1 MSSSSSFRAK
11 ATKRHS
17 LAALRTGLAHFVPV
31 AMILL
36 TSVSVSA
43 QSSNISV
50 TIADGRDSVRP
61 GGELIYNI
69 GMRTT
74 DGSSQTAD
82 VRMRLPQFVSFMSA
96 SNGGSLVGPEVVWD
110 DVSISAN
117 ALRSLTVNV
126 QVHTGAPNDE
136 LLVAEVVVNGV
147 ARDTDTTRVSDA
159 NAAPSLLKVSIT
171 DGRDTIAPKDAVQY
185 SIRVTNTGTQ
195 DRTYTL
201 RVNLPEVVSFLSA
214 SDGYLRR
221 NGSVDWIN
229 DTLQPGE
236 SEDYSISGI
245 IDDDAAGFYAIRVS
259 ANTGGVHERASD
271 TTIVHQGP
279 IASDFTV
286 GVSADTPSA
295 LPGEEVTFTI
305 TLTNRSNSLATHV
318 DVTNALPS
326 YTEFVSADEGG
337 FFTGTNEVRWNDI
350 IVSPNG
356 KRVFTVTGRLRKD
369 TPLDSTLVN
378 TAFVAGHR
386 ASAIV
391 QVEDGGVAR
400 KPTRDSN
407 VFLRKTAD
415 RSEVRPGDTITYTI
429 LLRNTTGKVL
439 TNLTVKDRMD
449 DQYMTLKSGAEDAVL
464 ENDEMLWTIDRLEVG
479 ESWQRRYT
487 VTIAKNVPQGVSLN
501 NVVSVGGADIASLSL
516 TERVVAANLPVFT
529 GMPPTGAGMDAIF
542 VGLTGMLGAGQLFL
556 FKRKKLA

>member
-1 MSSSSSFRAK
+1 MSSFPLRAK

-17 LAALRTGLAHFVPV
+17 LAALRTGLVHLVPV
-31 AMILL
+31 AMILM
-36 TSVSVSA
+36 TAVSTSA

-50 TIADGRDSVRP
+50 SVADGRDTVRA

-69 GMRTT
+69 TLRTT

-82 VRMRLPQFVSFMSA
+82 VKMRLPQFVNFMSA
-96 SNGGSLVGPEVVWD
+96 SNGGSLVGAEVIWD
-110 DVSISAN
+110 DVAVSGSSS
-117 ALRSLTVNV
+117 RSLTVNV
-126 QVHTGAPNDE
+126 QVHTGAPTDHI
-136 LLVAEVVVNGV
+136 LTAEVVVNGV
-147 ARDTDTTRVSDA
+147 ARATDTTRVTDS
-159 NAAPSLLKVSIT
+159 NAVPSTLLVTIT
-171 DGRDTIAPKDAVQY
+171 DGKDTIASKDAVQY
-185 SIRVTNTGTQ
+185 SIRVKNVGTQ

-221 NGSVDWIN
+221 NGSIDWIN
-229 DTLQPGE
+229 DILQPGQ
-236 SEDYSISGI
+236 SADYTISGV

-259 ANTGGVHERASD
+259 ANTGGVNERASD

-279 IASDFTV
+279 VPADFNV
-286 GVSADTPSA
+286 GVSADRESA
-295 LPGEEVTFTI
+295 LPGDEVTYNI
-305 TLTNRSNSLATHV
+305 TLTNRSNALATHV
-318 DVTNALPS
+318 NLTNALPP
-326 YTEFVSADEGG
+326 YVEFVSASEGG
-337 FFTGTNEVRWNDI
+337 TFTGANEVRFDDMT
-350 IVSPNG
+350 VSPGG
-356 KRVFTVTGRLRKD
+356 KRLFSVTGRLRKD
-369 TPLDSTLVN
+369 TPLGITLINSV
-378 TAFVAGHR
+378 FVAGHR
-386 ASAIV
+386 ATALV
-391 QVEDGGVAR
+391 QVEDGGVAQA
-400 KPTRDSN
+400 PTQNKN

-487 VTIAKNVPQGVSLN
+487 VAIAKNVPQGVSLN

-542 VGLTGMLGAGQLFL
+542 VGLTSMLGAGQLFL